1 MRERGALAAAQYPLR
16 LADEAGERG
25 PGGHGG
31 IKRACVTAAMRPA
44 RDEMLFAFSNEKGA
58 IPPA

>member
-1 MRERGALAAAQYPLR
+1 VARSRPLSIR
-16 LADEAGERG
+16 SAWPTKAGERG